1 MARRGFG
8 LPLYPHEQV
17 IQHYGASFVA
27 PACLYLLTAGALG
40 AFYYLFPQVLTLVA
54 IVIVFASAALHAA
67 VRGQY
72 LWILTNERLVERR
85 GILTRQTIT
94 VRHDRVTDTGSRV
107 PVLSGLFGTGEV
119 SVSTAG
125 SEGTIITV
133 FAQHDPHRLEQ
144 LLNNLKR
151 ENRYRSHEG
160 GEG

>member
-8 LPLYPHEQV
+8 LPLYPNEQV

-27 PACLYLLTAGALG
+27 PACLYLLTGATLA
-40 AFYYLFPQVLTLVA
+40 AFYYLLPHVLTLVA

-67 VRGQY
+67 VRAQY

-85 GILTRQTIT
+85 GIFTRHTVT
-94 VRHDRVTDTGSRV
+94 VRHDRITDTGSRI

-119 SVSTAG
+119 TVSTAG
-125 SEGTIITV
+125 SEGTIVTV
-133 FAQHDPHRLEQ
+133 FAQHDPGRLEQ
-144 LLNNLKR
+144 LLNSLKR
-151 ENRYRSHEG
+151 EHRYRAHEG